1 MSSPTTQGR
10 GRSLCVLQ
18 SGPGPAVVTWV
29 SNCDGTSR
37 GARQRALKR
46 VSDEHDDELDD
57 PTLEEVDAYIDRMLT
72 PEELDFRQEVI
83 VGIVRLEQYLAA
95 EC

>member
-1 MSSPTTQGR
+1 M
-10 GRSLCVLQ
+10 
-18 SGPGPAVVTWV
+18 
-29 SNCDGTSR
+29 
-37 GARQRALKR
+37 
-46 VSDEHDDELDD
+46 SDEHDDELDD